1 MSFSNRCRNFHP
13 EAGEELMHWVDDLAL
28 KAPFAIKT
36 TEAPYYRR
44 VAVQRMR
51 EPKGD
56 AETRQRATVYN
67 GFGVRDGHGI
77 MFVSH
82 KGDVYPSGF
91 LPESAG
97 NVRERAI
104 TEICRNSEL
113 FRALDDTE
121 QLKGKCDDCEYRQI
135 CGGSRARAFA
145 RTGDPLHSDPFCS
158 YQPAQKK
165 RPS

>member
-51 EPKGD
+51 E
-56 AETRQRATVYN
+56 
-67 GFGVRDGHGI
+67 VRDGHGI

-97 NVRERAI
+97 
-104 TEICRNSEL
+104 T
-113 FRALDDTE
+113 
-121 QLKGKCDDCEYRQI
+121 
-135 CGGSRARAFA
+135 
-145 RTGDPLHSDPFCS
+145 
-158 YQPAQKK
+158 
-165 RPS
+165 